1 VSKKLTPQSQIKDGA
16 PDGESKMN
24 KAIGLFLVASIFLS
38 SDYGYHGST
47 TGVVTLVGSVI
58 KTSHI
63 DKEKKYPRKECP
75 VCKGTGKYL
84 SGDGIK
90 MVDCGY
96 CEPENKE
103 SEVTHPPAILK
114 PDCKT
119 KVHKK

>member
-1 VSKKLTPQSQIKDGA
+1 
-16 PDGESKMN
+16 MN
-24 KAIGLFLVASIFLS
+24 KVVGILLMVSVLVSG
-38 SDYGYHGST
+38 DYGYHGST
-47 TGVVTLVGSVI
+47 TAVVTIAGAII
-58 KTSHI
+58 KTKHI

-84 SGDGIK
+84 SGDKIK
-90 MVDCGY
+90 LVDCGY
-96 CEPENKE
+96 CEPESKD